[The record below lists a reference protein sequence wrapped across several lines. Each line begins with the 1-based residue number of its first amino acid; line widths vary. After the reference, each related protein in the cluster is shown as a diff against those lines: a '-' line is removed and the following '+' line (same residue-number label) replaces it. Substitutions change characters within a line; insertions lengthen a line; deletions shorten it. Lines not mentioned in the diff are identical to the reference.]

1 MAEREMGLGE
11 YLKAMKPAEVT
22 KLLTD
27 NARLRKERE
36 ALKTT
41 IAVLSKDNM
50 WMAKQVTEL
59 QKRCTEL
66 LEEVR
71 SMKRIG
77 LR

>member
-11 YLKAMKPAEVT
+11 YLKTMKPAEVT

-36 ALKTT
+36 AMKTT
-41 IAVLSKDNM
+41 IAVLSKDNV
-50 WMAKQVTEL
+50 WMAKQVTGL
-59 QKRCTEL
+59 QTRCTEL

-71 SMKRIG
+71 SLRRVG